1 MFRDRTSIENVDTQ
15 QRKNKGELLI
25 YSKEVYLG
33 ANIRESNHFKFLDKQ
48 KKMIL
53 KLEEFSKKLHFSFRE
68 DPQVIVQL
76 YKILYIYIIPLTG
89 F

>member
-33 ANIRESNHFKFLDKQ
+33 ANIRESNYFKFLDKQ
-48 KKMIL
+48 KKNDFETRRI
-53 KLEEFSKKLHFSFRE
+53 F
-68 DPQVIVQL
+68 
-76 YKILYIYIIPLTG
+76 
-89 F
+89 